1 MLTIFTFDANF
12 VSVANEEYGMWMTT
26 FQSKWLKKIT
36 LFTFIFSAIC
46 LHLLR
51 ITIKSTDCDNH
62 HQNFNAKRNNITI
75 DFSPPINLQTL
86 KLTLKLFLW
95 HVITT
100 VADLCEIVNY
110 NTFFTVN
117 IHLRLHNNWRYL
129 NVKIFTLVVFVKTVF
144 IQIYLKSMNNR
155 VMRSYDFLWSESVG
169 TFSFSDLWTE

>member
-26 FQSKWLKKIT
+26 FQSKWLKKKLCSHSSFLLYVCTYSELPSNLQIVTIIIKILMQREIT
-36 LFTFIFSAIC
+36 SQSIS
-46 LHLLR
+46 
-51 ITIKSTDCDNH
+51 H
-62 HQNFNAKRNNITI
+62 HQ
-75 DFSPPINLQTL
+75 
-86 KLTLKLFLW
+86 LTYKLFLW

-144 IQIYLKSMNNR
+144 IQIYLKSMNR